1 MMRSGRNRR
10 RLMFQ
15 PGPAW
20 CFCLAALVASAALP
34 LRSEIIDRIAVAV
47 GNRVITSSEID
58 RQIRAVAFLNGQ
70 VPDLSAA
77 GRRNA
82 AQRMIEQKL
91 IQREL
96 ETGRYASPAPEDV
109 APIIAQLRGGRFGGS
124 EVEFNRALAAAGLS
138 LDDLRQ
144 EVLWQ
149 QTLLAFIESRF
160 RPLVQVSDDEIRDY
174 FEKVVK
180 PTAQAA
186 DPGGAVDL
194 EDYRDKIDETLAGPR
209 VDQEVNR
216 WLKEMRSR
224 SQVTFSDEVFQ

>member
-1 MMRSGRNRR
+1 MMRSDFKGRRETLHR
-10 RLMFQ
+10 GAAGL
-15 PGPAW
+15 
-20 CFCLAALVASAALP
+20 FCLVALVASAALP

-70 VPDLSAA
+70 APDLSPA

-96 ETGRYASPAPEDV
+96 ETGRYTSPAAEDV
-109 APIIAQLRGGRFGGS
+109 VPIIAQLQGERFGGNAA
-124 EVEFNRALAAAGLS
+124 EFDRALASAGLS
-138 LDDLRQ
+138 INDLRE

-160 RPLVQVSDDEIRDY
+160 RPLVQVSDEQIRDY

-180 PTAQAA
+180 PAAQAA
-186 DPGGAVDL
+186 NPGEPLDM
-194 EDYRDKIDETLAGPR
+194 EDYREQIDETLAGPR
-209 VDQEVNR
+209 VDEEVNR

-224 SQVTFSDEVFQ
+224 LQVTFNDEAFQ

>member
-1 MMRSGRNRR
+1 MMRAGRHRGCETF
-10 RLMFQ
+10 L
-15 PGPAW
+15 PGTAW
-20 CFCLAALVASAALP
+20 FLCFAALVASAALP

-70 VPDLSAA
+70 VPDLSPA

-109 APIIAQLRGGRFGGS
+109 VPIIAQLRRERFGGA
-124 EVEFNRALAAAGLS
+124 EAKFNSALAAAGLS
-138 LDDLRQ
+138 LDDLQ
-144 EVLWQ
+144 VEVLWQ

-160 RPLVQVSDDEIRDY
+160 RPLVQVGEDEIREY

-180 PTAQAA
+180 PAAQAA
-186 DPGGAVDL
+186 NPGEPVDL
-194 EDYRDKIDETLAGPR
+194 EDYREKVDGTLAGPR
-209 VDQEVNR
+209 VDEEVSR

-224 SQVTFSDEVFQ
+224 VQVTFNDEAFQ